1 MLLRLVS
8 LAGLLSIGLCA
19 DTLTD
24 TFSSGTFFDPDN
36 CTGFDC
42 SYTYSI
48 PQFNPALGTL
58 NEIDWS
64 LKEGGSVVID
74 PDYCSEFG
82 MPLPPIPYS
91 YTSTVSDAILNGSG
105 SVTYS
110 ESGLNYGGC
119 AGSDNI
125 GYQALLTFGN
135 TITDVSAYIGTG
147 DVSASTDPMTSGT
160 NPVDTYFRNWGSEL
174 TFTYDYTPPSSVPE
188 PRLYVLL
195 LVFLIVSVA
204 YHWTQHRRNSA
215 RRSRRPS
222 LE

>member
-1 MLLRLVS
+1 MMLLRLVT

-24 TFSSGTFFDPDN
+24 TLFSGTFFDPGN

-64 LKEGGSVVID
+64 LQEFGEVDID

-82 MPLPPIPYS
+82 EPLPPIPYS

-105 SVTYS
+105 SVTHS
-110 ESGLNYGGC
+110 QSGLNYGGC
-119 AGSDNI
+119 AGADNI
-125 GYQALLTFGN
+125 GYQALLTFGS

-147 DVSASTDPMTSGT
+147 SVLASTDPTISGSGDIE
-160 NPVDTYFRNWGSEL
+160 PGLDAYFRNWGSEL
-174 TFTYDYTPPSSVPE
+174 TLTYDYNTPSSVPE

-195 LVFLIVSVA
+195 LVFLILSVA
-204 YHWTQHRRNSA
+204 YHRTQRRKT
-215 RRSRRPS
+215 PTTKTK
-222 LE
+222 